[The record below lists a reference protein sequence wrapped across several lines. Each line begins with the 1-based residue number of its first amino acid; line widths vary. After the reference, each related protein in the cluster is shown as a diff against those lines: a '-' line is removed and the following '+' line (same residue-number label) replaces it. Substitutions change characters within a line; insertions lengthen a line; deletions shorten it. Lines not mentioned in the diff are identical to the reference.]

1 MLFFKWWG
9 LSLPHYQCFLCF
21 FRWYKF
27 LFVLQFRRV
36 ANLYF
41 LTISILSTTPIRYV
55 NARKYFISR
64 IILQYTS
71 LIVIHEERA
80 YTLRAHNTVLFF
92 HQLFCL
98 GLLLS
103 SIRLDDNIYR
113 VIRHILILIVI
124 ICMDKMYYRCMLEL
138 DIYIRLSDS

>member
-1 MLFFKWWG
+1 MQ
-9 LSLPHYQCFLCF
+9 H
-21 FRWYKF
+21 
-27 LFVLQFRRV
+27 
-36 ANLYF
+36 
-41 LTISILSTTPIRYV
+41 
-55 NARKYFISR
+55 
-64 IILQYTS
+64 TS

-80 YTLRAHNTVLFF
+80 YPLRAPNTVLFF
-92 HQLFCL
+92 HQFFCL